1 MRRFAQAI
9 ADTESLPAGLPAALA
24 RTLAAGPDHY
34 NIAKGSVATVLA
46 RDHDGSIAVADMV
59 WGLVPRW
66 SKEPAT
72 PYTTVTAR
80 LELAPRSR
88 IYAQAWAQR
97 PCVLPMTG
105 YYKWDRA
112 RRPPWPLF
120 VQRKDGLVLL
130 AAGLWEHWESEDGQ
144 QLDSFTVLTGP
155 NHAIPAPL
163 TPDGPIFIAP
173 ATALDWLSG
182 AFRTPA
188 ALNARATT
196 PALEA
201 YAVSRAFRD
210 PARDDYTLL
219 EPVDPDAA
227 AATTEPPQWD
237 GDAWDERDADE

>member
-80 LELAPRSR
+80 LERAPRSR

-120 VQRKDGLVLL
+120 VQRKDGRVLL

-173 ATALDWLSG
+173 AAALDWLGG
-182 AFRTPA
+182 AFKTPA

-227 AATTEPPQWD
+227 AATAEPPQWD

>member
-9 ADTESLPAGLPAALA
+9 ADSESLPAGLPAELA
-24 RTLAAGPDHY
+24 RTLAAAPDHY
-34 NIAKGSVATVLA
+34 NIAKGGVATVLA

-80 LELAPRSR
+80 LDRAPRSR

-105 YYKWDRA
+105 YYKWDRE

-120 VQRKDGLVLL
+120 VQRKDGLALL
-130 AAGLWEHWESEDGQ
+130 AAGLWEHWESDDGQ

-155 NHAIPAPL
+155 NSAIPSPL

-173 ATALDWLSG
+173 ATALDWLR
-182 AFRTPA
+182 ATLQTPA
-188 ALNARATT
+188 ALRARAST

-201 YAVSRAFRD
+201 YPVSRAFRD
-210 PARDDYTLL
+210 PSRDDYTLL
-219 EPVDPDAA
+219 EPVDPDTAA
-227 AATTEPPQWD
+227 AINEPQPWD
-237 GDAWDERDADE
+237 GDGWDERDADE

>member
-1 MRRFAQAI
+1 
-9 ADTESLPAGLPAALA
+9 
-24 RTLAAGPDHY
+24 
-34 NIAKGSVATVLA
+34 
-46 RDHDGSIAVADMV
+46 VADMV

-80 LELAPRSR
+80 LERAPRSR

-120 VQRKDGLVLL
+120 VQRKDGRVLL

-182 AFRTPA
+182 AFKTPA
-188 ALNARATT
+188 PLRPHWRPIRSAARFVIPRATIT
-196 PALEA
+196 RCWNL
-201 YAVSRAFRD
+201 SIRM
-210 PARDDYTLL
+210 
-219 EPVDPDAA
+219 
-227 AATTEPPQWD
+227 PPQPPPNHRNGMAMRGMSAMRMND
-237 GDAWDERDADE
+237 VQRA